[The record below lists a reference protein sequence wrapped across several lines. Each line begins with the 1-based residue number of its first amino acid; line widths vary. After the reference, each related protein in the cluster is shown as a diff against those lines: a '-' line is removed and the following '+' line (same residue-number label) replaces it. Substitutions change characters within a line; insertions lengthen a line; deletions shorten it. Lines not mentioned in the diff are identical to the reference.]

1 MAFVSVLLRMG
12 FTCALRVT
20 EQAVVSYTAFPP
32 LRMQW
37 GRHPAFTPAVLGMET
52 FLVHG
57 IRRIS
62 APCLGVFHASAY
74 LPIPFAFCLRRCFSH
89 VHISAYADPPT
100 MCRMPASLHTRYI
113 SVALSLESPPP
124 DVIRHPALW
133 SPDFPRSCPFVC
145 MTATTCCP
153 LISN

>member
-1 MAFVSVLLRMG
+1 MCPARYRAGGSLLHCLSTLTYAMG
-12 FTCALRVT
+12 QISALSHT
-20 EQAVVSYTAFPP
+20 EA
-32 LRMQW
+32 
-37 GRHPAFTPAVLGMET
+37 AVLGMKT